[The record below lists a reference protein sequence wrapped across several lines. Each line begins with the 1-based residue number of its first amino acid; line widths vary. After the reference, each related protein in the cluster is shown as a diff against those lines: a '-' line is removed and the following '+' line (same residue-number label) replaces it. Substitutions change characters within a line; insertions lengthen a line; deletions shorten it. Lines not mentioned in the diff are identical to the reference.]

1 MSVVIQMLLV
11 FICWCC
17 CSCLKDSFPPAT
29 SSGEGTMGFKVDGVK
44 WVASS
49 NDFKKSRTMAYKYL
63 AYMYPQSEALDITG
77 ISPNSD
83 MYFRIQFPKEG
94 SYQYTTGDIVEYR
107 VFIPSNG
114 YSIDYSLDLND
125 PSNKLIITHYDKK
138 IISATFSFKLKT
150 PTGEIVSITSG
161 RFDVTISF

>member
-1 MSVVIQMLLV
+1 MLLV
-11 FICWCC
+11 FISWCC
-17 CSCLKDSFPPAT
+17 CSCLKDSLPPAT

-63 AYMYPQSEALDITG
+63 AYKYSQSEALEITG

-83 MYFRIQFPKEG
+83 MSFRIQFPKEG
-94 SYQYTTGDIVEYR
+94 SYQFTRGDTVLYY
-107 VFIPSNG
+107 VSATSTSNH
-114 YSIDYSLDLND
+114 INYSLDLND
-125 PSNKLIITHYDKK
+125 PSNELIITHYDRK

-150 PTGEIVSITSG
+150 PTGEKVSITSG